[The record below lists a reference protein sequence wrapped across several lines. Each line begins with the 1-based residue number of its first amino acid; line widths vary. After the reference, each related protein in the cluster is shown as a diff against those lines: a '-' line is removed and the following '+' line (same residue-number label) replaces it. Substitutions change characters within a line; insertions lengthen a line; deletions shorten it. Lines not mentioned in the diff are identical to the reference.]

1 MADGDP
7 RTLRTILVVDDEAS
21 YRDMMSMQLQRAGY
35 EVTTAED
42 APAALRILETGSVDL
57 IFSDVMMPGMTGLEL
72 LVELGK
78 RGSVTPVIVM
88 SAYGTIDTAF
98 EAIRAGAYD
107 FITKPARKE
116 EVLLVLTK
124 LEERERLRRK
134 LVQLEQALAE
144 VDHFGE
150 IIGRSPAMHR
160 VFSLIRKVAPFNTTV
175 LISGESGTGKELV
188 ARALHRLSG
197 REGFVAINCGAIP
210 AQLLE
215 SELFGHVRGAFT
227 DARQDRKGL
236 FQEAHHGTLLL
247 DEISELPL
255 ELQVKLL
262 RALQEGEIRRV
273 GESRP
278 IRVDVRVIAA
288 TARNL
293 EELVDQGIFRKDL
306 FFRINVVQIPLEPIH
321 QRLED
326 IPPLVD
332 HFIEKTN
339 HRLGTSIQG
348 IERDALKAMLA
359 YRWPG
364 NVRELENV
372 IERCAV
378 MAEGDRITRDLL
390 PADIAAGRTSRSP
403 GEGALSDLSIKRAT
417 AALEERHIR
426 QALLKTGGNRT
437 AAAKLLEISHR
448 ALVYKIKDY
457 NVDIPPR

>member
-1 MADGDP
+1 MADDQ
-7 RTLRTILVVDDEAS
+7 RTIRTILVVDDEES
-21 YRDMMSMQLQRAGY
+21 YRDMMAMQLGRAGY

-42 APAALRILETGSVDL
+42 GAAALRLLETTAFDL
-57 IFSDVMMPGMTGLEL
+57 IFSDVIMPAMTGIEL
-72 LVELGK
+72 LAELGK
-78 RGSVTPVIVM
+78 RGSIIPVIVM
-88 SAYGTIDTAF
+88 SAYGTIETAF
-98 EAIRAGAYD
+98 DAIRSGAYD
-107 FITKPARKE
+107 YINKPARKE

-124 LEERERLRRK
+124 LEEREHLRRK

-144 VDHFGE
+144 ANHFGE
-150 IIGRSPAMHR
+150 IIGRSPAMHQ
-160 VFSLIRKVAPFNTTV
+160 VFSLIRKVAPFNSTV
-175 LISGESGTGKELV
+175 LITGESGTGKELV
-188 ARALHRLSG
+188 AREVHRLSG

-210 AQLLE
+210 PQLLE

-236 FQEAHHGTLLL
+236 FQEAHKGTLLL

-255 ELQVKLL
+255 ELQVKIL

-278 IRVDVRVIAA
+278 IKVDVRVLAA
-288 TARNL
+288 TARDL
-293 EELVDQGIFRKDL
+293 EEQVAAGAFRKDL
-306 FFRINVVQIPLEPIH
+306 FFRVNVVQIRILPIR

-326 IPPLVD
+326 IPVLVD

-339 HRLGTSIQG
+339 QRLGTAIQG
-348 IERDALKAMLA
+348 IERDALKALLA

-378 MAEGDRITRDLL
+378 MADGDRVTRDLL
-390 PADIAAGRTSRSP
+390 PPHVAEGRTSRSP
-403 GEGALSDLSIKRAT
+403 GEGTPSDLSIKRGT
-417 AALEERHIR
+417 AELEERYIR

-437 AAAKLLEISHR
+437 AAAKILEISHR

-457 NVDIPPR
+457 DIDIPPR

>member
-1 MADGDP
+1 MADDQ
-7 RTLRTILVVDDEAS
+7 RTIRTILVVDDEES
-21 YRDMMSMQLQRAGY
+21 YRDMMAMQLGRAGY

-42 APAALRILETGSVDL
+42 GAAALRLLETTAFDL
-57 IFSDVMMPGMTGLEL
+57 IFSDVIMPAMTGIEL
-72 LVELGK
+72 LAELGK
-78 RGSVTPVIVM
+78 RGSIIPVIVM
-88 SAYGTIDTAF
+88 SAYGTIETAF
-98 EAIRAGAYD
+98 DAIRSGAYD
-107 FITKPARKE
+107 YINKPARKE

-124 LEERERLRRK
+124 LEEREHLRRK

-144 VDHFGE
+144 ANHFGE
-150 IIGRSPAMHR
+150 IIGRSPAMHQ
-160 VFSLIRKVAPFNTTV
+160 VFSLIRKVAPFNSTV
-175 LISGESGTGKELV
+175 LITGESGTGKELV
-188 ARALHRLSG
+188 AREVHRLSG

-210 AQLLE
+210 PQLLE

-236 FQEAHHGTLLL
+236 FQEAHKGTLLL

-255 ELQVKLL
+255 ELQVKIL

-278 IRVDVRVIAA
+278 IKVDVRVLAA
-288 TARNL
+288 TARDL
-293 EELVDQGIFRKDL
+293 EEQVAAGAFRKDL
-306 FFRINVVQIPLEPIH
+306 FFRVNVVQIRILPI
-321 QRLED
+321 LED
-326 IPPLVD
+326 IPVLVD

-339 HRLGTSIQG
+339 QRLGTAIQG
-348 IERDALKAMLA
+348 IERDALKALLA

-378 MAEGDRITRDLL
+378 MADGDRVTRDLL
-390 PADIAAGRTSRSP
+390 PPHVAEGRTSRSP
-403 GEGALSDLSIKRAT
+403 GEGTPSDLSIKRGT
-417 AALEERHIR
+417 AELEERYIR

-437 AAAKLLEISHR
+437 AAARILEISHR

-457 NVDIPPR
+457 DIDIPPR

>member
-1 MADGDP
+1 MADDG
-7 RTLRTILVVDDEAS
+7 RLIQTILVVDDDEGF
-21 YRDMMSMQLQRAGY
+21 RDMMEMQLRRAGY
-35 EVTTAED
+35 EVTTAAD
-42 APAALRILETGSVDL
+42 GPAALRLLESTPFDL
-57 IFSDVMMPGMTGLEL
+57 IFSDVMMPGMTGMEL
-72 LVELGK
+72 LEELDK

-88 SAYGTIDTAF
+88 SAYGEIDTAF
-98 EAIRAGAYD
+98 DAIRGGAYD
-107 FITKPARKE
+107 FIKKPAARE

-124 LEERERLRRK
+124 LEEREHLKQK
-134 LVQLEQALAE
+134 LVQLERALAE
-144 VDHFGE
+144 ANHFGE
-150 IIGRSPAMHR
+150 IIGRSPAMHQ
-160 VFSLIRKVAPFNTTV
+160 VFSLIRKVAPYNSAV

-188 ARALHRLSG
+188 AREVHRLSG
-197 REGFVAINCGAIP
+197 RNRFVAINCGAIP

-227 DARQDRKGL
+227 DARQDRLGL
-236 FQEAHHGTLLL
+236 FQEADKGTLLL

-273 GESRP
+273 GENRS
-278 IRVDVRVIAA
+278 IKVDVRVVAS
-288 TARNL
+288 TAHDL
-293 EELVDQGIFRKDL
+293 ERLVKERTFRKDL
-306 FFRINVVQIPLEPIH
+306 YFRINVVQIKLLPVCR
-321 QRLED
+321 RLED

-339 HRLGTSIQG
+339 QRLGTTIQG

-359 YRWPG
+359 WRWPG
-364 NVRELENV
+364 NVREMENV

-390 PADIAAGRTSRSP
+390 PPHIAEGRTSRSL
-403 GEGALSDLSIKRAT
+403 GEGGLSDLSIKRAT
-417 AALEERHIR
+417 AELEERHIR

-457 NVDIPPR
+457 AVDIPPR

>member
-1 MADGDP
+1 MADDQ
-7 RTLRTILVVDDEAS
+7 RTIRTILVVDDEES
-21 YRDMMSMQLQRAGY
+21 YRDMMAMQLGRAGY

-42 APAALRILETGSVDL
+42 GAAALRLLETTAFDL
-57 IFSDVMMPGMTGLEL
+57 IFSDVIMPAMTGIEL
-72 LVELGK
+72 LAELGK
-78 RGSVTPVIVM
+78 RGSIIPVIVM
-88 SAYGTIDTAF
+88 SAYGTIETAF
-98 EAIRAGAYD
+98 DAIRSGAYD
-107 FITKPARKE
+107 YINKPARKE

-124 LEERERLRRK
+124 LEEREHLRRK

-144 VDHFGE
+144 ANHFGE
-150 IIGRSPAMHR
+150 IIGRSPAMHQ
-160 VFSLIRKVAPFNTTV
+160 VFSLIRKVAPFNSTV
-175 LISGESGTGKELV
+175 LITGESGTGKELV
-188 ARALHRLSG
+188 AREVHRLSG

-210 AQLLE
+210 PQLLE

-236 FQEAHHGTLLL
+236 FQEAHKGTLLL

-255 ELQVKLL
+255 ELQVKIL

-278 IRVDVRVIAA
+278 IKVDVRVLAA
-288 TARNL
+288 TARDL
-293 EELVDQGIFRKDL
+293 EEQVAAGAFRKDL
-306 FFRINVVQIPLEPIH
+306 FFRVNVVQIRILPIR

-326 IPPLVD
+326 IPVLVD

-339 HRLGTSIQG
+339 QRLGTAIQG
-348 IERDALKAMLA
+348 IERDALKALLA

-378 MAEGDRITRDLL
+378 MADGDRVTRDLL
-390 PADIAAGRTSRSP
+390 PPHVAEGRTSRSP
-403 GEGALSDLSIKRAT
+403 GEGTPSDLSIKRGT
-417 AALEERHIR
+417 AELEERYIR

-437 AAAKLLEISHR
+437 AAARILEISHR

-457 NVDIPPR
+457 DIDIPPR

>member
-1 MADGDP
+1 MTDDD
-7 RTLRTILVVDDEAS
+7 RTIRTILVVDDEES
-21 YRDMMSMQLQRAGY
+21 YRDMMAMQLQRSGY

-42 APAALRILETGSVDL
+42 ASAALRLLEATTFDL
-57 IFSDVMMPGMTGLEL
+57 LFSDVMMPGMTGIEFLAEL
-72 LVELGK
+72 SK

-88 SAYGTIDTAF
+88 SAYGNIETAF
-98 EAIRAGAYD
+98 EAIRSGAYD
-107 FITKPARKE
+107 YINKPARKE

-144 VDHFGE
+144 VNHFGK
-150 IIGRSPAMHR
+150 IIGRSPPMHK
-160 VFSLIRKVAPFNTTV
+160 VFSLIKKVAPFNSTV
-175 LISGESGTGKELV
+175 LITGDSGTGKELV
-188 ARALHRLSG
+188 ARELHRLSG
-197 REGFVAINCGAIP
+197 RENFVAINCGAIP
-210 AQLLE
+210 PQLLE

-227 DARQDRKGL
+227 DARQDRKGM
-236 FQEAHHGTLLL
+236 FQEADKGTLLL

-255 ELQVKLL
+255 DLQVKLL

-278 IRVDVRVIAA
+278 IKVDVRVIAA
-288 TARNL
+288 TAQDVDA
-293 EELVDQGIFRKDL
+293 LVTEGKFRKDL
-306 FFRINVVQIPLEPIH
+306 YFRINVVQVPIPPVRS
-321 QRLED
+321 RLED
-326 IPPLVD
+326 IPVLID

-339 HRLGTSIQG
+339 ERLGTAIQG

-364 NVRELENV
+364 NVRELENI

-390 PADIAAGRTSRSP
+390 PPEIAAGRTSRSP
-403 GEGALSDLSIKRAT
+403 GEGTLSDLSIKRAT
-417 AALEERHIR
+417 AELEERHIR

-437 AAAKLLEISHR
+437 AAAKLLEISQR

-457 NVDIPPR
+457 DVDIPPQ

>member
-1 MADGDP
+1 MADDQ
-7 RTLRTILVVDDEAS
+7 RTIRTILVVDDEES
-21 YRDMMSMQLQRAGY
+21 YRDMMAMQLGRAGY
-35 EVTTAED
+35 DATTAED
-42 APAALRILETGSVDL
+42 ASAALRLLETTRFDL

-72 LVELGK
+72 LEELGK
-78 RGSVTPVIVM
+78 RGSITPVIVM

-98 EAIRAGAYD
+98 EAIRSGAYD
-107 FITKPARKE
+107 YINKPARKE

-144 VDHFGE
+144 ADHFGE
-150 IIGRSPAMHR
+150 IIGRSPAMHQ
-160 VFSLIRKVAPFNTTV
+160 VFSLIRKVAPFNSTV
-175 LISGESGTGKELV
+175 LITGESGTGKELV
-188 ARALHRLSG
+188 ARELHRLSG
-197 REGFVAINCGAIP
+197 RESFVAINCGAIP
-210 AQLLE
+210 PQLLE

-236 FQEAHHGTLLL
+236 FQEADHGTLLL

-255 ELQVKLL
+255 ELQVKIL

-278 IRVDVRVIAA
+278 IKVDVRLLAA

-293 EELVDQGIFRKDL
+293 EELVEQGAFRKDL
-306 FFRINVVQIPLEPIH
+306 FFRVNVVQIQLLPIH
-321 QRLED
+321 KRLED
-326 IPPLVD
+326 IPMLVD

-339 HRLGTSIQG
+339 QRLGTSLQG
-348 IERDALKAMLA
+348 IERDALKALLA

-378 MAEGDRITRDLL
+378 MADGDRVTRDLL
-390 PADIAAGRTSRSP
+390 PLHVAEGRTSRSP
-403 GEGALSDLSIKRAT
+403 GEGVLSDLSIKRGT
-417 AALEERHIR
+417 AELEERYIR

-437 AAAKLLEISHR
+437 AAAKILEISHR
-448 ALVYKIKDY
+448 ALVYKIRDY
-457 NVDIPPR
+457 DIDIPPR